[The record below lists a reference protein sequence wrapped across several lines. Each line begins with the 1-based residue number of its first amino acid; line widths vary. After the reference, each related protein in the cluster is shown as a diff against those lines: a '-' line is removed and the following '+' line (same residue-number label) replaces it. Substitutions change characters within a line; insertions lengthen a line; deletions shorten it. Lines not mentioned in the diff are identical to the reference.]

1 VQERFFYDIECMKSL
16 LWKLERPEGVS
27 YVFGTMH
34 TRDERAFVNLSKVY
48 SALEATDLFAAE
60 FDLDGADPE
69 RMISLMQ
76 LPPDQ
81 SLSALYGQRRFNSIY
96 SRLRHYVG
104 LDLKAMQQLIPFAII
119 SMIDQQMLGTERQD
133 PLDIHLWSIAR
144 EQQKKLAGL
153 ETTEEHYGVLEQ
165 MPMSLQLSQLAS
177 IAAHVPAYRRRMR
190 RLTDLYVAGDIRQ
203 LYMNSKKGAGELR
216 RPLLYD
222 RNQLMSRRLEQFSRE
237 QTVFAAVGAAHLY
250 GERGMLRLLKH
261 AGFRISPV

>member
-1 VQERFFYDIECMKSL
+1 MQERFFYDIGCMKSL

-48 SALEATDLFAAE
+48 EAIKATDLFAVE
-60 FDLDGADPE
+60 FDLDDADPA

-81 SLSALYGQRRFNSIY
+81 SLCSLYGQRKFNAIHR
-96 SRLRHYVG
+96 RLQHYVG
-104 LDLKAMQQLIPFAII
+104 LDLKAMQKLIPFAII
-119 SMIDQQMLGTERQD
+119 SMIDQQMLGAERED
-133 PLDIHLWSIAR
+133 PLDIHLWSVAR

-153 ETTEEHYGVLEQ
+153 ETTEEHFGVLER

-190 RLTDLYVAGDIRQ
+190 RLTDLYVSGDIRQ
-203 LYMNSKKGAGELR
+203 LYMNSKKGAGVLR

-222 RNQLMSRRLEQFSRE
+222 RNQLMSRRLVQFSRE

-250 GERGMLRLLKH
+250 GERGMLRLLKG
-261 AGFRISPV
+261 AGFRLSPV